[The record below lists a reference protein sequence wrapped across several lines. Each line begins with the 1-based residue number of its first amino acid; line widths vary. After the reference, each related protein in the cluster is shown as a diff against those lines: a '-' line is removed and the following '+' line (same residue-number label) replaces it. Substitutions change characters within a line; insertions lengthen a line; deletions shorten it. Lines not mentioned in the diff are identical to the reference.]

1 MESSSSVEKMMEEIL
16 ADINS
21 TEIGTVDSGVNNILS
36 GTTMVDVN
44 WENNL
49 TVFNNALQL
58 AYNQHQD
65 TTAFTCLY
73 NMVFRHKSDIQTL
86 CKAMTVIINSLSQQK
101 EQEEIQK
108 QKKMEAN
115 RIKASQRAEKRKKS
129 KVESDV
135 EETVA
140 LLQQLIPEPA
150 PLPSNPPPLPAK
162 KSRKKL

>member
-16 ADINS
+16 ADINA
-21 TEIGTVDSGVNNILS
+21 TDIGTGINNISS
-36 GTTMVDVN
+36 GIKTTMVDVN

-49 TVFNNALQL
+49 TVFNNDLQL

-86 CKAMTVIINSLSQQK
+86 CQAITLILNTLNEQK

-129 KVESDV
+129 KVDSDV

>member
-1 MESSSSVEKMMEEIL
+1 
-16 ADINS
+16 
-21 TEIGTVDSGVNNILS
+21 
-36 GTTMVDVN
+36 
-44 WENNL
+44 
-49 TVFNNALQL
+49 
-58 AYNQHQD
+58 
-65 TTAFTCLY
+65 
-73 NMVFRHKSDIQTL
+73 MVFRHKSDIQTL
-86 CKAMTVIINSLSQQK
+86 CKAMTVIISSLSQQK

-129 KVESDV
+129 RVDSDV

-140 LLQQLIPEPA
+140 LLQQLT

>member
-21 TEIGTVDSGVNNILS
+21 TEIGTVDSGVNNISS

-129 KVESDV
+129 KVDSDV

-140 LLQQLIPEPA
+140 LLQQLT